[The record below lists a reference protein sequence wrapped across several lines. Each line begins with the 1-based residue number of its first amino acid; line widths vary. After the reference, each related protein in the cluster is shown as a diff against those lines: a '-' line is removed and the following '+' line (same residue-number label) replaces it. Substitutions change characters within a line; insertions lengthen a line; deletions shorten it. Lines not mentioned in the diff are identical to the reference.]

1 MKVVFLLFVIV
12 ACVAGNS
19 LKFHWKERIDFLSE
33 RKAQKSNNE
42 NEVDIITEFKET
54 LEIDDDSDYYSVG
67 KMDAVKPVATWPDNE
82 EKQAEIIKPMYTWP
96 DEVEIVRDLSM
107 KWPEYFQDQESR
119 STRKL
124 PNK

>member
-12 ACVAGNS
+12 ACVTGNS
-19 LKFHWKERIDFLSE
+19 LKFHWKMGNDFLSV
-33 RKAQKSNNE
+33 RKTQKLNNE
-42 NEVDIITEFKET
+42 NELDIITEFKET

-67 KMDAVKPVATWPDNE
+67 NVNVVKSIDIWPDNE

-96 DEVEIVRDLSM
+96 DKVEIVRDLSM
-107 KWPEYFQDQESR
+107 KWPEYFQDLESR